1 MQVGWT
7 GLGRA
12 IGLTAALTSALWI
25 ALGAWLFHAH
35 INEDRHR
42 GLKASAPP
50 TASPSPGTKLTANPV
65 ATAAAP
71 ASMLVHRIGTLSIPV
86 AGITPDKLVD
96 TFAQARAAGARH
108 HDAIDILAPEGAPVV
123 AASPGY
129 VEKLFLSEAGG
140 NTIYVRSDDRRMIYY
155 YAHLTA
161 YARDLH
167 EGMAVNRGQFLGTV
181 GHTGNATAEAPHLHF
196 AMWQADPA
204 QGWSQDAPAVN
215 PYPFLKGKAAAPA
228 SN

>member
-25 ALGAWLFHAH
+25 ALGAWLFHGH

-50 TASPSPGTKLTANPV
+50 TGSPSPGSKPTANPV
-65 ATAAAP
+65 ANATAP
-71 ASMLVHRIGTLSIPV
+71 ASILVHRVGTLNIPV

-155 YAHLTA
+155 YAHLAA
-161 YARDLH
+161 YARDLR
-167 EGMAVNRGQFLGTV
+167 EGWPCAV
-181 GHTGNATAEAPHLHF
+181 GNSSAPSVTRATP
-196 AMWQADPA
+196 PPKRRIST
-204 QGWSQDAPAVN
+204 SQCGRPIRR
-215 PYPFLKGKAAAPA
+215 KAGPRMPWR
-228 SN
+228 STLTRS